1 MIPLRAAL
9 FLGLLAAPALAQDWH
24 PLTGGQIKDALSAR
38 VLAYPD
44 DKTQNFFAD
53 GRTLYEG
60 GGSAQWGQWRIE
72 GDRYCSVWP
81 PSDRWSC
88 YGVEG
93 EAAGLDLRFVTEGGS
108 VTQGRY
114 IDLQ

>member
-1 MIPLRAAL
+1 MIRAAL
-9 FLGLLAAPALAQDWH
+9 CLMLLACPAIAEDWQ
-24 PLTGGQIKDALSAR
+24 PLTGPAITDALSAR
-38 VLAYPD
+38 VLTYTGGQ
-44 DKTQNFFAD
+44 TQNFFAD

-60 GGSAQWGQWRIE
+60 ERAQWGQWRVE

-88 YGVEG
+88 HRVERQ
-93 EAAGLDLRFVTEGGS
+93 AGGFDLRFVSDGGT

-114 IDLQ
+114 VDLQ

>member
-1 MIPLRAAL
+1 MLRAAL
-9 FLGLLAAPALAQDWH
+9 AVLLMSSPAVAEEWQ
-24 PLTGGQIKDALSAR
+24 PLTGDQIKTALSAR
-38 VLAYPD
+38 VLAYD
-44 DKTQNFFAD
+44 GGKTQNFFAD

-60 GGSAQWGQWRIE
+60 DGSSQSGQWRIE

-88 YGVEG
+88 YGVER
-93 EAAGLDLRFVTEGGS
+93 EAGGLDLRFVTEGGS